1 MKKFL
6 IFIFA
11 AIVMTSFT
19 ACEKDKGGDLPNT
32 LEIGDK
38 IYTIGAACCFSYEI
52 QGINKYNLFFANG
65 VLWDNN
71 GDWVSSKNSSRS
83 DGFEVNLHYLYA
95 NGSSLDVLPDGKYT
109 YGKEYENFRH
119 SGDSDYMFCDKWGE
133 QGRWIDMGQNYVQ
146 KSKLAIEVKHISD
159 NIYEIEFTGAV
170 DYDGNTV
177 SGYYKGIVDFF
188 RPR

>member
-38 IYTIGAACCFSYEI
+38 TYTIGAACCFSYEI
-52 QGINKYNLFFANG
+52 NGINKYNLFFANG

>member
-6 IFIFA
+6 TFIVA
-11 AIVMTSFT
+11 AIVMASFT

-32 LEIGDK
+32 LEIGNK
-38 IYTIGAACCFSYEI
+38 TYTIGAACCFSYEI
-52 QGINKYNLFFANG
+52 QGINKYNLFFADG
-65 VLWDNN
+65 VLWNNN
-71 GDWVSSKNSSRS
+71 GDWVSTNNARA

-95 NGSSLDVLPDGKYT
+95 NGPSLDVLPDGKYT

-119 SGDSDYMFCDKWGE
+119 SGDSDYMFCDKWGGP
-133 QGRWIDMGQNYVQ
+133 GRWIDMGQNYVP
-146 KSKLAIEVKHISD
+146 KSKLVIEVKHISD

-177 SGYYKGIVDFF
+177 SGYYKGAIDFF